1 MSSFRSLFTAP
12 KPLIGVI
19 HLRALPGS
27 PLYEG
32 EMEKVYA
39 QALEEATLYAQNGCD
54 GIIVENFLDRPFYPD
69 HVPAETVA
77 AMSAVVREVVV
88 TAKLPIG
95 VNVLRNDAYAAMS
108 IAAATGAHFIRVNV
122 HAGAVLADQGIIG
135 GRAFETLRLR
145 TNLRCK
151 ALIFADVAVKHAAPL
166 APRPLADEVRDMAY
180 RGMVDAIIVSG
191 SGTGAETDPAVLETA
206 ANASNLPVLIGSGTT
221 PENLARYLQH
231 AGGFIVGSYFKDTGK
246 ASGAVSAGRVSHLA
260 GLLKQNP
267 VH

>member
-1 MSSFRSLFTAP
+1 MSSFKSLFTSP

-32 EMEKVYA
+32 QMDKVYE
-39 QALEEATLYAQNGCD
+39 QALEEAAIYAQHGCD

-69 HVPAETVA
+69 TVPAETVA
-77 AMSAVVREVVV
+77 AMSAVIREVVKS
-88 TAKLPIG
+88 TKLPIG

-122 HAGAVLADQGIIG
+122 HSGAVLADQGIIQ

-145 TNLRCK
+145 SQLRCK

-166 APRPLADEVRDMAY
+166 AARPLADEVKDMAY
-180 RGMVDAIIVSG
+180 RGMVDALIVSG

-206 ANASNLPVLIGSGTT
+206 ASSSNLPVLIGSGTT
-221 PENLARYLQH
+221 PDNLGRYLAH
-231 AGGFIVGSYFKDTGK
+231 AGGFIVGSYFKEGGK
-246 ASGAVSAGRVSHLA
+246 AAGAVSAERVRQLA
-260 GLLKQNP
+260 ALIPGK
-267 VH
+267 

>member
-1 MSSFRSLFTAP
+1 MAFTTLFP
-12 KPLIGVI
+12 ISQPLIGVI

-27 PLYEG
+27 PLFDGDLER
-32 EMEKVYA
+32 VYG
-39 QALEEATLYAQNGCD
+39 QALLEAAAYTQHGCD

-69 HVPAETVA
+69 RVPAETVA
-77 AMSAVVREVVV
+77 AMSAIIREVVKS
-88 TAKLPIG
+88 TSLPIG

-122 HAGAVLADQGIIG
+122 HSGAVLADQGIIE

-145 TNLRCK
+145 ASLRSK

-166 APRPLADEVRDMAY
+166 APRPLAEEVHDLAS

-206 ANASNLPVLIGSGTT
+206 VRHSALPVLIGSGTT
-221 PENLARYLQH
+221 VENLSRYAL
-231 AGGFIVGSYFKDTGK
+231 AGGFIVGSYLKQGGK
-246 ASGAVSAGRVSHLA
+246 VSADVDPQRVRAMAEAVAQLRS
-260 GLLKQNP
+260 GK
-267 VH
+267 